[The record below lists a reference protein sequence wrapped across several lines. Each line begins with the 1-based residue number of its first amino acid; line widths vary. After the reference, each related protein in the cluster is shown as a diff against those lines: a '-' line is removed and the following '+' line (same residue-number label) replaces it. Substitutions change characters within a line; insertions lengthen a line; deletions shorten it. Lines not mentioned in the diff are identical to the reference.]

1 MCTNGVN
8 TGQLEQMIDMIDD
21 HIKVER
27 RWAHTMGH
35 MAEDGGLPTVGEK
48 LHEVMAQLDAVRA
61 TLSDAKD
68 ALEDDAEAAANIQ
81 VNLV

>member
-8 TGQLEQMIDMIDD
+8 TNQFEQMIEMIDD

-27 RWAHTMGH
+27 RWAHN
-35 MAEDGGLPTVGEK
+35 MAHSAGDAGMATVSEK
-48 LHEVMAQLDAVRA
+48 LHNVMAQLDSVRA

-68 ALEDDAEAAANIQ
+68 ALEDDAVTAANVQ
-81 VNLV
+81 VNLL